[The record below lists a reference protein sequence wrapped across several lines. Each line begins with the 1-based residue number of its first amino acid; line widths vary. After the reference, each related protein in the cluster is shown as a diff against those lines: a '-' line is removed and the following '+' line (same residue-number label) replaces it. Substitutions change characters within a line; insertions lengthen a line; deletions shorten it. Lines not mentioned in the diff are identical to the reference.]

1 MTDQRSR
8 CSDASYYAAGNMLH
22 PADMGDQC
30 YQEGVITGGYIADDL
45 LANHHQMGVSQGKRL
60 PIQFAEPIR
69 FTVPACIDMSE
80 CMTEKVD
87 FNIKVNTAITGTIRV
102 MAGNTLLYEKRH
114 RCLPTRRILLKN
126 IDLTKIQASATEI
139 TVTVV

>member
-1 MTDQRSR
+1 
-8 CSDASYYAAGNMLH
+8 
-22 PADMGDQC
+22 
-30 YQEGVITGGYIADDL
+30 
-45 LANHHQMGVSQGKRL
+45 
-60 PIQFAEPIR
+60 
-69 FTVPACIDMSE
+69 
-80 CMTEKVD
+80 MTEKVD